1 MSDLAKI
8 IRHAERGMLTL
19 RGDLSSAKMKAAVK
33 DATGFAIPKAG
44 KIAGNGETGVVW
56 MSPDELLVMVP
67 YGAVADAW
75 ERMSKTLGGAHH
87 LIADVSDARSVFT
100 VQGVDAKEVLA
111 RVCPVDL
118 HEDSFAIG
126 DFRRTRMAQVAAAF
140 WRHDLGFD
148 VICFRSVG
156 DYAEGVLRR
165 SAKGA
170 PTGALS

>member
-19 RGDLSSAKMKAAVK
+19 RGDLSSAKMKKAVK
-33 DATGFAIPKAG
+33 GATGLGIPAPG
-44 KIAGNGETGVVW
+44 KVGGTGDTGVVW

-67 YGAVADAW
+67 YAAVADTAAQ
-75 ERMSKTLGGAHH
+75 MAKTLGTEHH

-118 HEDSFAIG
+118 HEDSFAVG
-126 DFRRTRMAQVAAAF
+126 DFRRTRLAQVAAAF
-140 WRHDLGFD
+140 WRHDTGFD

-156 DYAEGVLRR
+156 DYAQGVLERA
-165 SAKGA
+165 AKGA
-170 PTGALS
+170 LTGAL